1 MRVTPI
7 EAKYRDT
14 VNRLAFALL
23 IFEGLFL
30 LFGVVIGIVPFFT
43 ESLAERT
50 ANIIFEIVYGL
61 IYASV
66 FVAPVFFFR
75 LFSRGKSVEP
85 MFLER
90 KLPRETL
97 PYIFMGIAIITAAAY
112 VNSFIVS
119 AFDYSAFS
127 EEMLWGQDVSA
138 NYQVVLMLF
147 TTAVVPAFVE
157 EFLFRGLI
165 LSNLLPYGRT
175 TAIFA
180 SALLFGVMHQNVEQ
194 LFYATVA
201 GLVLGYLYVKTRSI
215 WVCVLLHFVN
225 NFTSVLQTVLAER
238 LGEMTANTVI
248 GVMQGVIF
256 AIGLC
261 SAIYL
266 LLREPDRRKEILKT
280 GVFEL
285 DLPADPEYVA
295 NEIPL
300 KRRVRLFFSIP
311 MIAFLTACAIQ
322 MGALILAALF
332 LF

>member
-1 MRVTPI
+1 MTPI
-7 EAKYRDT
+7 ETKYRDT

-30 LFGVVIGIVPFFT
+30 LFGVVVGIVPLFT
-43 ESLAERT
+43 ESLMDRT
-50 ANIIFEIVYGL
+50 ADIVFEIVYGL
-61 IYASV
+61 MYALV

-75 LFSRGKSVEP
+75 LFSRGKSIEP
-85 MFLER
+85 MYLER
-90 KLPRETL
+90 KLPRETV
-97 PYIFMGIAIITAAAY
+97 PYIFVGIAIITAAAY
-112 VNSFIVS
+112 VNSFIVNI
-119 AFDYSAFS
+119 FDYSAFS
-127 EEMLWGQDVSA
+127 EEMLWSKDVSA

-157 EFLFRGLI
+157 EFLFRGLV

-194 LFYATVA
+194 LLYATVA

-238 LGEMTANTVI
+238 LSELTANTVI

-256 AIGLC
+256 AVGLL
-261 SAIYL
+261 SAILL
-266 LLREPDRRKEILKT
+266 LLRQTDQRKEMLKT

-295 NEIPL
+295 EEIPL

-311 MIAFLTACAIQ
+311 MIAFFVACAMQ

>member
-1 MRVTPI
+1 MTPI

-23 IFEGLFL
+23 IFEVLFL
-30 LFGVVIGIVPFFT
+30 LFGVVIGIIPLFT
-43 ESLAERT
+43 GKLAKRE
-50 ANIIFEIVYGL
+50 ANIIYEIVYGL
-61 IYASV
+61 IYALV

-75 LFSRGKSVEP
+75 CFSRGKESEP
-85 MFLER
+85 MLLER
-90 KLPRETL
+90 KLPRETV
-97 PYIFMGIAIITAAAY
+97 PYIFIGLAVIIAAAY

-119 AFDYSAFS
+119 AFGQSSFS

-138 NYQVVLMLF
+138 NYQVILMLF
-147 TTAVVPAFVE
+147 TVAVVPAFVE

-194 LFYATVA
+194 LLYATVA

-225 NFTSVLQTVLAER
+225 NFHSVLQTVLLQR
-238 LGEMTANTVI
+238 LSEMVANAVI
-248 GVMQGVIF
+248 GALQGVIF
-256 AIGLC
+256 AVGLL
-261 SAIYL
+261 SAILL
-266 LLREPDRRKEILKT
+266 LLRQPDRRAELLKT
-280 GVFEL
+280 GTFEL

-295 NEIPL
+295 EEIPL

-311 MIAFLTACAIQ
+311 MIAFFVACVIQ
-322 MGALILAALF
+322 MGAMILLAALV
-332 LF
+332 L